1 MEGLV
6 CILVL
11 AVLIVPIVMLWKL
24 FAIGNSIEKLR
35 KTTDNISKR
44 LNALEQLSRSMDSDI
59 VPNELAEEAQP
70 AVQPEAEHL
79 PECEPLPWSRQSI
92 PPEDVLPEEV
102 LTHLAMS
109 AVTPP
114 PVPEHLKE
122 ESSSQPQP
130 APFTEPKQ
138 KPRRK
143 QKRRNFEK
151 LIGENL
157 LGKIGILALVI
168 GMGFFVKYA
177 IDNNWLNETGRTV
190 LGLMVGCGLWV
201 IAWFLRDRYRSFASV
216 LSGGG
221 FAVCFVTVAIAYNF
235 YHIFSP
241 TASFAIYV
249 CLTAFMIFIALRFN
263 RRELA
268 SVGFIGGFMAPFLCI
283 SDSGNFIMLFGYI
296 AVLNVGMAIIT
307 VRRKWWELAAIGCL
321 LTWII
326 VFIQYATEGLT
337 FEIAAWTLGYIT
349 FFVMLF
355 SLPLATVLR
364 HDRRQSWLGMVL
376 ILTSAIN
383 FVAYL
388 IIGLDYIDH
397 IPVLKNLEGIIPF
410 IPASICATLIGI
422 CYRGPADMMMRDLL
436 LGAAI
441 FFFIIIFPIQFSR
454 PWIVTLCFGA
464 LAVAFTGVYARR
476 GNKLFGAA
484 AIIMAFI
491 VALRLAEAAAWPSLE
506 KIPAG
511 VPPTFLICGICYS
524 AMAFII
530 HRYILTRPESD
541 TVSMLWSYRCALWGG
556 IVVMC
561 VSAYLWVGRTAGSI
575 MAMNALMTASMAA
588 LLLISLIDR
597 RSDDAGWLFPGIGA
611 LMFLVYFATSL
622 SKPTALNQ
630 LLEWSAA
637 AMYIAVLAIQGRRIF
652 TGHAAMG
659 IFGRSGF
666 AVYYSLAA
674 SLFVIIALEMMLYS
688 ADLTRYY
695 SAGFSLGL
703 IVCGA
708 LTMVAGMRY
717 RSTVVR
723 FVSLALFGILLLKL
737 VAYDLWQL
745 PIVGRIAVLILLGA
759 VLLVISFSYQRL
771 RKTLFPPK
779 E

>member
-6 CILVL
+6 CILILV
-11 AVLIVPIVMLWKL
+11 VLIVPIVTLWKL

-35 KTTDNISKR
+35 KTGDNISKR
-44 LNALEQLSRSMDSDI
+44 LNALEQLSRSTGSYIVSD
-59 VPNELAEEAQP
+59 VPAGEAQP

-79 PECEPLPWSRQSI
+79 PECEPLPWPRQSI
-92 PPEDVLPEEV
+92 PPEDVLPEDV
-102 LTHLAMS
+102 LAHLAMS

-130 APFTEPKQ
+130 APFTEPQ
-138 KPRRK
+138 PKPIRK
-143 QKRRNFEK
+143 PKRRNFEK
-151 LIGENL
+151 IVGENL

-190 LGLMVGCGLWV
+190 LGLVVGCGLWV
-201 IAWFLRDRYRSFASV
+201 IAWFLRDKYSSFASV

-235 YHIFSP
+235 YHIFSA

-249 CLTAFMIFIALRFN
+249 CLTAFMIFIALRFK

-268 SVGFIGGFMAPFLCI
+268 SVGFIGGFVAPFLCI
-283 SDSGNFIMLFGYI
+283 SDSGSFIMLFGYI

-326 VFIQYATEGLT
+326 VLIQYASVGVT

-364 HDRRQSWLGMVL
+364 RDRKQSWLGMVL

-383 FVAYL
+383 FTAYL
-388 IIGLDYIDH
+388 IVGLDYIYY

-422 CYRGPADMMMRDLL
+422 CYRSPADMMMRDLL

-464 LAVAFTGVYARR
+464 LAVAFTGVYARS

-484 AIIMAFI
+484 AIIMAII
-491 VALRLAEAAAWPSLE
+491 VAIRLADAAAWPSLGE
-506 KIPAG
+506 IPAG

-530 HRYILTRPESD
+530 YRYILTRPESD
-541 TVSMLWSYRCALWGG
+541 TASMLWSYRCALWGG

-575 MAMNALMTASMAA
+575 MAMNALIAVSMAA

-611 LMFLVYFATSL
+611 LMFLIYFATSL

-637 AMYIAVLAIQGRRIF
+637 AMYVAVLAIQGRRIF
-652 TGHAAMG
+652 TGHATMG

-666 AVYYSLAA
+666 SIFYTVSA
-674 SLFVIIALEMMLYS
+674 SVFVIIALEMMLYS
-688 ADLTRYY
+688 AHLTRYY

-708 LTMVAGMRY
+708 LTMVAGMKY

>member
-6 CILVL
+6 FILVL
-11 AVLIVPIVMLWKL
+11 VVLVVPIVILWKL
-24 FAIGNSIEKLR
+24 FSIASAIDKLR
-35 KTTDNISKR
+35 KTGDNISNR
-44 LNALEQLSRSMDSDI
+44 LNALELLSRATGPDI
-59 VPNELAEEAQP
+59 VPEEP
-70 AVQPEAEHL
+70 AGEA
-79 PECEPLPWSRQSI
+79 QSI
-92 PPEDVLPEEV
+92 PPEEVLPEEV
-102 LTHLAMS
+102 LAQLAMS

-130 APFTEPKQ
+130 VPSIEPEPKPIR
-138 KPRRK
+138 KP
-143 QKRRNFEK
+143 KRRNFEK
-151 LIGENL
+151 IVGENL

-221 FAVCFVTVAIAYNF
+221 FAVCFVTVATAYNF
-235 YHIFSP
+235 YHIFSA

-268 SVGFIGGFMAPFLCI
+268 SVGFIGGFVAPFLCI

-326 VFIQYATEGLT
+326 VFIQYATEGVT
-337 FEIAAWTLGYIT
+337 FGIAAWTLGYIT

-441 FFFIIIFPIQFSR
+441 FFFIIIFPHSVLQ
-454 PWIVTLCFGA
+454 
-464 LAVAFTGVYARR
+464 AVDSDVMLRR
-476 GNKLFGAA
+476 
-484 AIIMAFI
+484 
-491 VALRLAEAAAWPSLE
+491 
-506 KIPAG
+506 
-511 VPPTFLICGICYS
+511 T
-524 AMAFII
+524 
-530 HRYILTRPESD
+530 
-541 TVSMLWSYRCALWGG
+541 
-556 IVVMC
+556 
-561 VSAYLWVGRTAGSI
+561 
-575 MAMNALMTASMAA
+575 
-588 LLLISLIDR
+588 
-597 RSDDAGWLFPGIGA
+597 
-611 LMFLVYFATSL
+611 
-622 SKPTALNQ
+622 
-630 LLEWSAA
+630 
-637 AMYIAVLAIQGRRIF
+637 GRRIY
-652 TGHAAMG
+652 
-659 IFGRSGF
+659 GR
-666 AVYYSLAA
+666 L
-674 SLFVIIALEMMLYS
+674 
-688 ADLTRYY
+688 
-695 SAGFSLGL
+695 
-703 IVCGA
+703 C
-708 LTMVAGMRY
+708 
-717 RSTVVR
+717 
-723 FVSLALFGILLLKL
+723 
-737 VAYDLWQL
+737 
-745 PIVGRIAVLILLGA
+745 P
-759 VLLVISFSYQRL
+759 QRQ
-771 RKTLFPPK
+771 
-779 E
+779 

>member
-11 AVLIVPIVMLWKL
+11 VVLIVPIVTLWKL
-24 FAIGNSIEKLR
+24 FSIASAIDKLR
-35 KTTDNISKR
+35 KTGDNISNR
-44 LNALEQLSRSMDSDI
+44 LNALELLSRATGADI
-59 VPNELAEEAQP
+59 VPEEP
-70 AVQPEAEHL
+70 AGEA
-79 PECEPLPWSRQSI
+79 QSI
-92 PPEDVLPEEV
+92 PPEEVLPEEV
-102 LTHLAMS
+102 LAQLAMS

-143 QKRRNFEK
+143 PKRRNFEK
-151 LIGENL
+151 IVGENL

-190 LGLMVGCGLWV
+190 LGLTVGCGLWV

-235 YHIFSP
+235 YHIFSA

-268 SVGFIGGFMAPFLCI
+268 SVGFIGGFVAPFLCI

-326 VFIQYATEGLT
+326 VCINYISEDITSET
-337 FEIAAWTLGYIT
+337 AAWMLGYLT

-355 SLPLATVLR
+355 SLPLTTVLR
-364 HDRRQSWLGMVL
+364 HDRKQSWLGMAL

-388 IIGLDYIDH
+388 ITGLDYIDY
-397 IPVLKNLEGIIPF
+397 IPVLKNLDGIIPF
-410 IPASICATLIGI
+410 IPASICAALIGI
-422 CYRGPADMMMRDLL
+422 CYRGPADLMMRDLL

-464 LAVAFTGVYARR
+464 LAVAFTGVYARSCNR
-476 GNKLFGAA
+476 LFGAA
-484 AIIMAFI
+484 AIIMAII
-491 VALRLAEAAAWPSLE
+491 VAIRLAEAAAWPSFRE
-506 KIPAG
+506 MPAG

-524 AMAFII
+524 AVAFII

-541 TVSMLWSYRCALWGG
+541 TVSMLWCYRCALWGG

-561 VSAYLWVGRTAGSI
+561 VSAYLWAGRTAGSV
-575 MAMNALMTASMAA
+575 MGMNALMTVSMAA

-611 LMFLVYFATSL
+611 LMFIVYFATSL

-652 TGHAAMG
+652 TGYAAMG

-717 RSTVVR
+717 RNTVVR

-779 E
+779 D

>member
-11 AVLIVPIVMLWKL
+11 VVLIVPIVTLWKL
-24 FAIGNSIEKLR
+24 FSIASAIDKLR
-35 KTTDNISKR
+35 KTGDNISNR
-44 LNALEQLSRSMDSDI
+44 LNALELLSRSTGPDI
-59 VPNELAEEAQP
+59 VPEEP
-70 AVQPEAEHL
+70 AGEA
-79 PECEPLPWSRQSI
+79 QSI
-92 PPEDVLPEEV
+92 PPEEVLPEEV
-102 LTHLAMS
+102 LAQLAMS

-130 APFTEPKQ
+130 VPSIEPEP

-143 QKRRNFEK
+143 PKRRNFEK
-151 LIGENL
+151 IVGENL

-235 YHIFSP
+235 YHIFSA

-268 SVGFIGGFMAPFLCI
+268 SIGFIGGFVAPFLCI
-283 SDSGNFIMLFGYI
+283 SDSGSFIMLFGYI

-326 VFIQYATEGLT
+326 VFIQYATEGVT

-464 LAVAFTGVYARR
+464 LAVAFTGVYARS

-491 VALRLAEAAAWPSLE
+491 VALRLAEAATWPSLE

-511 VPPTFLICGICYS
+511 VPPTFLIIGICYTS
-524 AMAFII
+524 MAFII

-541 TVSMLWSYRCALWGG
+541 TANMLWSYRCALWGG

-717 RSTVVR
+717 RNTVVR

>member
-11 AVLIVPIVMLWKL
+11 VVLIVPIVTLWKL
-24 FAIGNSIEKLR
+24 FSIASAIDKLR
-35 KTTDNISKR
+35 KTGDNISNR
-44 LNALEQLSRSMDSDI
+44 LNALELLLRSTGPDI
-59 VPNELAEEAQP
+59 VPEEPAGEAQP

-79 PECEPLPWSRQSI
+79 PECEPLPGPRQSI
-92 PPEDVLPEEV
+92 HPEEVLPEEV
-102 LTHLAMS
+102 LAQLAMS

-130 APFTEPKQ
+130 VPSIEPEPKPRL
-138 KPRRK
+138 KP
-143 QKRRNFEK
+143 KRRNFEK
-151 LIGENL
+151 IVGENL
-157 LGKIGILALVI
+157 LGKIGILSLVI

-201 IAWFLRDRYRSFASV
+201 IAWFLRDKYRSFSSV

-268 SVGFIGGFMAPFLCI
+268 SVGFIGGFVAPFLCI
-283 SDSGNFIMLFGYI
+283 SDSGSFIMLFGYI

-326 VFIQYATEGLT
+326 VCINYISEDITSET
-337 FEIAAWTLGYIT
+337 AAWTLGYIT

-388 IIGLDYIDH
+388 IIGLDYIDY

-464 LAVAFTGVYARR
+464 LAVAFTGVYARS

-491 VALRLAEAAAWPSLE
+491 VALRLAEAATWPSLE

-511 VPPTFLICGICYS
+511 VPPIFLICGTCYS

-588 LLLISLIDR
+588 LLLISIIDR

-611 LMFLVYFATSL
+611 LMFIVYFATSL

-637 AMYIAVLAIQGRRIF
+637 ALCIAVLAIQGRRIF

-674 SLFVIIALEMMLYS
+674 SLFVIIALEMILYS

-723 FVSLALFGILLLKL
+723 FVSLGLFGILLLKL

>member
-11 AVLIVPIVMLWKL
+11 VVLIVPIVTLWKL
-24 FAIGNSIEKLR
+24 FSIASAIDKLR
-35 KTTDNISKR
+35 KTGDNISNR
-44 LNALEQLSRSMDSDI
+44 LNALELLSRSTGPDI
-59 VPNELAEEAQP
+59 VPEEP
-70 AVQPEAEHL
+70 AGEA
-79 PECEPLPWSRQSI
+79 QSI
-92 PPEDVLPEEV
+92 PPEEMLPEEV
-102 LTHLAMS
+102 LAQLAMS

-130 APFTEPKQ
+130 VPSFEPEP

-143 QKRRNFEK
+143 PKRRNFEK
-151 LIGENL
+151 IVGENL

-190 LGLMVGCGLWV
+190 LGLTVDCGLWV

-235 YHIFSP
+235 YHIFSA

-268 SVGFIGGFMAPFLCI
+268 SVGFIGGFVAPFLCI

-307 VRRKWWELAAIGCL
+307 VRRKWLELAAIGCL

-326 VFIQYATEGLT
+326 VFIQYATEGVT

-376 ILTSAIN
+376 ILASAIN

-388 IIGLDYIDH
+388 IIGLDYIDY
-397 IPVLKNLEGIIPF
+397 IPVLKNLKGIIPF

-464 LAVAFTGVYARR
+464 LAVAFTGVYARSC
-476 GNKLFGAA
+476 NKLFGAA

-491 VALRLAEAAAWPSLE
+491 VALRLAEAATWPSLE

-575 MAMNALMTASMAA
+575 MGMNALMTVSMAA

-622 SKPTALNQ
+622 SKPTVLNQ

-703 IVCGA
+703 ITCGA

>member
-11 AVLIVPIVMLWKL
+11 AVLIVPIVILWKL
-24 FAIGNSIEKLR
+24 FAIGNSIEKQR
-35 KTTDNISKR
+35 KTIDSINKR
-44 LNALEQLSRSMDSDI
+44 LNAIERLSRSTGSDI
-59 VPNELAEEAQP
+59 EPEKPEE
-70 AVQPEAEHL
+70 
-79 PECEPLPWSRQSI
+79 
-92 PPEDVLPEEV
+92 VLPEEV

-130 APFTEPKQ
+130 APFTKPKQ

-143 QKRRNFEK
+143 PKRRNFEK
-151 LIGENL
+151 IVGENL

-201 IAWFLRDRYRSFASV
+201 IAWFLRDKYRSFSSV

-241 TASFAIYV
+241 TASFTIYV

-268 SVGFIGGFMAPFLCI
+268 SVGFIGGFVAPFLCI

-307 VRRKWWELAAIGCL
+307 VRRKWWELAAIDCL

-326 VFIQYATEGLT
+326 VCINYISEDITSET
-337 FEIAAWTLGYIT
+337 AAWMLGYIT

-364 HDRRQSWLGMVL
+364 HDRKQSWLGMAL

-388 IIGLDYIDH
+388 ITGLDYIDY
-397 IPVLKNLEGIIPF
+397 IPVLKNLDGIIPF
-410 IPASICATLIGI
+410 IPASICAALIGI
-422 CYRGPADMMMRDLL
+422 CYRGPADLFMRDLL

-464 LAVAFTGVYARR
+464 LAVAFTGVYARSCNR
-476 GNKLFGAA
+476 LFGAA
-484 AIIMAFI
+484 AIIMAII
-491 VALRLAEAAAWPSLE
+491 VAIRLAEAAAWPSLGE
-506 KIPAG
+506 LPAG

-524 AMAFII
+524 AVAFII

-541 TVSMLWSYRCALWGG
+541 TVSMQWSYRCALWSG

-561 VSAYLWVGRTAGSI
+561 VSAYLWAGRTAGSV
-575 MAMNALMTASMAA
+575 MGMNALMTVSMAA

-622 SKPTALNQ
+622 SKPTVLNQ

-637 AMYIAVLAIQGRRIF
+637 AMYIAVMAIQGRRIF

-674 SLFVIIALEMMLYS
+674 SLFVIIALELMLYS
-688 ADLTRYY
+688 THLTRYY

-708 LTMVAGMRY
+708 LTMVAGMKY
-717 RSTVVR
+717 CSTVVR

-737 VAYDLWQL
+737 VTYDLWQL

>member
-11 AVLIVPIVMLWKL
+11 VVLIVPIVTLWKL
-24 FAIGNSIEKLR
+24 FSIASAIDKLR
-35 KTTDNISKR
+35 KTGDNISNR
-44 LNALEQLSRSMDSDI
+44 LNALELLSRSTGPDI
-59 VPNELAEEAQP
+59 VPEEPAGEAQP
-70 AVQPEAEHL
+70 L
-79 PECEPLPWSRQSI
+79 
-92 PPEDVLPEEV
+92 PPEEVLPEEV
-102 LTHLAMS
+102 LAQLAMS

-122 ESSSQPQP
+122 ESLSQPQP

-138 KPRRK
+138 KPRHK
-143 QKRRNFEK
+143 PKRRNFEK
-151 LIGENL
+151 IVGENL

-190 LGLMVGCGLWV
+190 LGLTVGCGLWV

-235 YHIFSP
+235 YHIFSA

-268 SVGFIGGFMAPFLCI
+268 SVGFIGGFVAPFLCI

-326 VFIQYATEGLT
+326 VFIQYATEGVT

-464 LAVAFTGVYARR
+464 LAVAFTGVYARSSNR
-476 GNKLFGAA
+476 LFGAA

-491 VALRLAEAAAWPSLE
+491 VALRLAEAATWPSLE

-524 AMAFII
+524 VMAFII

-541 TVSMLWSYRCALWGG
+541 TVSMLWCYRCALWGG

-561 VSAYLWVGRTAGSI
+561 VSAYLWAGRTAGSV
-575 MAMNALMTASMAA
+575 MGMNALMTVSMAA

-630 LLEWSAA
+630 LLEWSSA